1 MKTVHKIALVALLW
15 LILLNPGSISIV
27 DTERRLQ
34 MAHAWWT
41 GKEERIPGDG
51 LVIKVNDRAYIPYD
65 LGQSML
71 MLPADWLGTQIGR
84 NLATENQRQQLREA
98 IVSFGIFLPLNLLAV
113 LACFHLLKLFGYSDR
128 LSGLSTVVWLLG
140 TSFLFYTTYHQQNN
154 QILLLT
160 TLSYIGALKYVI
172 EKRKKWAILSGIA
185 LGVGFLIRMTVILYA
200 ICAIAF
206 LIGCL
211 WDREQK
217 ISVSKSLKAIAFWL
231 IGYVPFLVIERI
243 LSYVRYGSWI
253 ATSTSLH
260 LQIYSKGKTI
270 TQADSIIRGNSSDF
284 SFLYFIERIEPGG
297 ILKTLFSPE
306 KSLFLYDPLF
316 LPCLLLL
323 LICWKFL
330 SGYVRWYLVT
340 AIAGLILHLCLYSR
354 TSDWFI
360 HPDWGAR
367 YHITSVHLF
376 LIPLIPL
383 LVRGATTKFKKRKH
397 QLERLV
403 SGIAK
408 ITIVFAI
415 AIQLAAVVL
424 PPDLEAT
431 QQRLGFGSRWRVVQ
445 RLKNIYY
452 ITTYEQKPHPQI
464 SKLFEHSLGL
474 APQKRISW
482 YLFPLKLQERLEANS
497 AVNKI
502 LPFLL
507 IFWSLIFVLAIAST
521 VWLVVSS

>member
-1 MKTVHKIALVALLW
+1 MKTVHKIALVTLLW

-34 MAHAWWT
+34 MTHAWWT
-41 GKEERIPGDG
+41 GKEEKIPGDG
-51 LVIKVNDRAYIPYD
+51 LIIKVEDRTYIPYD

-71 MLPADWLGTQIGR
+71 MLPADWLGTQLGR
-84 NLATENQRQQLREA
+84 NLATENQREQLREA
-98 IVSFGIFLPLNLLAV
+98 IVSFGIFLPINLLAV
-113 LACFHLLKLFGYSDR
+113 LACFRLLRLFGYSDR
-128 LSGLSTVVWLLG
+128 LAGLSTIVWLLG

-172 EKRKKWAILSGIA
+172 EKRKKWAILSGMA
-185 LGVGFLIRMTVILYA
+185 LGFGFLIRITVILYA
-200 ICAIAF
+200 MCAIAF

-211 WDREQK
+211 WHREQK
-217 ISVSKSLKAIAFWL
+217 ISVGKSLEAVKFWL

-243 LSYVRYGSWI
+243 LSYIRYGSWI

-260 LQIYSKGKTI
+260 LQIYNNQETI
-270 TQADSIIRGNSSDF
+270 TQANPIVRGNNSDF
-284 SFLYFIERIEPGG
+284 SFLYFIKRIELGG

-323 LICWKFL
+323 ILCWKFL
-330 SGYVRWYLVT
+330 SGYVRWYVVT

-354 TSDWFI
+354 TNDWLI

-367 YHITSVHLF
+367 YHITSVHLL

-383 LVRGATTKFKKRKH
+383 LVRGATIKLKQRKH
-397 QLERLV
+397 RLKRLV
-403 SGIAK
+403 SK
-408 ITIVFAI
+408 ITQIIIVSAI
-415 AIQLAAVVL
+415 AIQLAAVIL

-431 QQRLGFGSRWRVVQ
+431 QQRLGFGSRWRVV
-445 RLKNIYY
+445 
-452 ITTYEQKPHPQI
+452 
-464 SKLFEHSLGL
+464 
-474 APQKRISW
+474 
-482 YLFPLKLQERLEANS
+482 
-497 AVNKI
+497 
-502 LPFLL
+502 
-507 IFWSLIFVLAIAST
+507 
-521 VWLVVSS
+521 LVR